1 MVCFQLQTL
10 MSVLKGIITASSHV
24 PTSLAPML
32 VHVAPASCSPPMDL
46 AAPVSFQIHFQQTIN
61 LLLPLISD
69 IDECELNNGGCDH
82 NCTDTHDSYT
92 CSCIPGYALKDD
104 QHTCEG
110 TRYKK
115 GVLKICAW
123 LRGSCFI
130 VLFSA

>member
-10 MSVLKGIITASSHV
+10 MNVLKGIITASSRV

-32 VHVAPASCSPPMDL
+32 VHVAPASCSPQMDL
-46 AAPVSFQIHFQQTIN
+46 AALVSFQVHFQQIIYIK

-69 IDECELNNGGCDH
+69 IDECESNNGGCDH

-92 CSCIPGYALKDD
+92 CSCTPGYALKDD

-110 TRYKK
+110 THYEKK
-115 GVLKICAW
+115 SSENLCMVEG
-123 LRGSCFI
+123 
-130 VLFSA
+130 